1 MNIRVLEATDAT
13 EYQEVRL
20 RGLRTDPEAFGST
33 YEREAQFS
41 PDFVS
46 ERLRPAE
53 GKFVLGAFDEA
64 GALVGVVAFV
74 RETGAKVAHKGNVY
88 GMYVVPEGRGRGAGK
103 ALMLA
108 LIERAKACEG
118 LERINL
124 AVVTGNEPAIRLYR
138 SLGFETYGT
147 ERQALKYEGRYAD
160 ERFLSLTL

>member
-1 MNIRVLEATDAT
+1 MDIRVLEASDAAT
-13 EYQEVRL
+13 YQEVRL

-33 YEREAQFS
+33 YGREAPF
-41 PDFVS
+41 PLDFVA

-74 RETGAKVAHKGNVY
+74 RETGLKVAHKGNVY
-88 GMYVVPEGRGRGAGK
+88 GMYVVPEAQGRGAGK
-103 ALMLA
+103 ALMRA
-108 LIERAKACEG
+108 LIERARACEG

-160 ERFLSLTL
+160 EHFMSLTL

>member
-1 MNIRVLEATDAT
+1 MDIRVLEASDAAA
-13 EYQEVRL
+13 YQVVRL
-20 RGLRTDPEAFGST
+20 RGLRTNPEAFGST
-33 YEREAQFS
+33 YGREAQF
-41 PDFVS
+41 PLAFVE

-53 GKFVLGAFDEA
+53 GKFALGAFDEA

-88 GMYVVPEGRGRGAGK
+88 GMYVVPEAQGRGAGK
-103 ALMLA
+103 ALIQA

-160 ERFLSLTL
+160 EHFMSLTL